1 MEYQM
6 STPQHDYWWW
16 SDALYMAMPV
26 MTKLYKVTHNAK
38 YLDKLYEYLIYS
50 DSIMFDKDENLYY
63 RDAKYIYPKHKTVN
77 GKKDFWARGDAW
89 VLAGL
94 AKVLKDL
101 PVEYKHHQFFVDKFQ
116 NMAKAVAAIQ
126 QPEGYWTRSMM
137 DPEFAPGPETSGTA
151 LFTYGFYGV

>member
-1 MEYQM
+1 M
-6 STPQHDYWWW
+6 
-16 SDALYMAMPV
+16 
-26 MTKLYKVTHNAK
+26 
-38 YLDKLYEYLIYS
+38 
-50 DSIMFDKDENLYY
+50 
-63 RDAKYIYPKHKTVN
+63 
-77 GKKDFWARGDAW
+77 
-89 VLAGL
+89 AGL

-151 LFTYGFYGV
+151 LFTYGFLLVQAGLSDGLSGIEQHVKRRVAEEYAAGS

>member
-1 MEYQM
+1 MRN
-6 STPQHDYWWW
+6 T
-16 SDALYMAMPV
+16 
-26 MTKLYKVTHNAK
+26 
-38 YLDKLYEYLIYS
+38 DKLYEYLIYS

-89 VLAGL
+89 VLVGL

-101 PVEYKHHQFFVDKFQ
+101 PVEYKHHQFFVDKLQ

-151 LFTYGFYGV
+151 LFTYGFLWGINNGYLEKDIYMPVVQKAWNYLSKKALQKMER